1 MTTKPFTISRFLR
14 QEERNIRVTEY
25 ILCTDSD
32 FCVETW
38 RFSVL
43 PVILIYQKFGGLS
56 LL

>member
-1 MTTKPFTISRFLR
+1 MTTKPFDSYVTRKAI
-14 QEERNIRVTEY
+14 NIRVTEY

-32 FCVETW
+32 LCVETW

-43 PVILIYQKFGGLS
+43 PILLFYQKSVGLS